1 MPTELIT
8 LMAPSGRLQALSDG
22 SRKWLRVG
30 QICPTLGVHERTF
43 ERVIQRDPSLVPE
56 GHTAMIPWPTE
67 GGEQTLRVYSLEVV
81 LNVAME
87 INNRQARRFRRWVV
101 ALLTGASPV
110 PRPAPDALSR
120 LPDARALLAQPRMQ
134 GAFARLDALDEA
146 DRQHQRRQARERAEV
161 QRLARLQGLSLHD
174 LRELRRLERILHR
187 IPSLGAQPSLALD
200 G

>member
-1 MPTELIT
+1 
-8 LMAPSGRLQALSDG
+8 
-22 SRKWLRVG
+22 
-30 QICPTLGVHERTF
+30 
-43 ERVIQRDPSLVPE
+43 
-56 GHTAMIPWPTE
+56 
-67 GGEQTLRVYSLEVV
+67 
-81 LNVAME
+81 ME

-101 ALLTGASPV
+101 SLLTGASPV